1 MEPPAPPRP
10 EGPSALETAR
20 PAHVDA
26 HVHFW
31 DPARMPY
38 PWLAEVPAIAG
49 PHSPHELASE
59 AGAVTPSAIVFV
71 EAGADGGHARAEV
84 DWISELAARE
94 PRIAAVVAQV
104 AVDRGPETDAAL
116 AALAGHDLV
125 RGVRHNLQDHAAP
138 DHCLRP
144 AFLHGVA
151 RAGEAGLT
159 FDVCIRHH
167 QLPACIELV
176 RRCPGT
182 TFVLDHAGKPDI
194 RRGLIDPWR
203 AHIAELAR
211 LPNVVC
217 KLSGL
222 VSEADPARWTPAGLR
237 PYVEHLLGS
246 FGPGRL
252 LFGSDWPVLKL
263 AASYPR
269 WLEVAVELLEPLSD
283 AERAALLGENAR
295 RVYRLR
301 GGAFTAQGP

>member
-10 EGPSALETAR
+10 ERPSALETAR
-20 PAHVDA
+20 LAHVDA

-31 DPARMPY
+31 DPARLPY

-49 PHSPHELASE
+49 PHSPRELLSE
-59 AGAVTPSAIVFV
+59 AGAATPSAIVFV
-71 EAGADGGHARAEV
+71 EAGADAGHARAEV

-94 PRIAAVVAQV
+94 PRVAAIVAQV

-144 AFLHGVA
+144 SFLQGVA

-159 FDVCIRHH
+159 FDLCIRHH

-194 RRGLIDPWR
+194 RRGVVDPWR

-222 VSEADPARWTPAGLR
+222 VTEADPARWTPAGLR

-252 LFGSDWPVLKL
+252 LFGSDWPVVKL
-263 AASYPR
+263 AASYRR
-269 WLEVAVELLEPLSD
+269 WLEAAVELLEPLSA

-301 GGAFTAQGP
+301 GPAQS